1 MPSHCYILFSTKLNK
16 YYVGSTS
23 DLDRRLI
30 DHNRGKEKFT
40 STGMP
45 WVLLYAEPF
54 EELAMARRRELEI
67 KKKKSRK
74 YIESLISSAG

>member
-1 MPSHCYILFSTKLNK
+1 MLSYCYILYSVKLNK

-23 DLDRRLI
+23 DLDRRLH

-40 STGMP
+40 RTGMP
-45 WVLLYAEPF
+45 WNLVYAEPF
-54 EELAMARRRELEI
+54 EELTMARKRELEI

-74 YIESLISSAG
+74 YIEQLISSAG

>member
-1 MPSHCYILFSTKLNK
+1 MPSHCYILFSAKLNK

-23 DLDRRLI
+23 DIERRLN

-40 STGMP
+40 SVGMP
-45 WVLLYAEPF
+45 WELVYAEPF
-54 EELAMARRRELEI
+54 EELTMARKRELEI